1 MKSQNRR
8 EFLQNS
14 SKFIGSLALIGS
26 GISTLNAQSTTTHKG
41 KIMKDSKSLPTESLT
56 RTLGK
61 SDLKVSSIGLGCMGM
76 SANHGPARDKKEMIK
91 LLHKAVDL
99 GYTFFDTAEV
109 YGPHTNEELLGEAL
123 KPYKDKVIINTK
135 FGFYY
140 PFGKQQLDSSPKSII
155 RAVDGSLKRLQ
166 RDCIDL
172 YTQHRVDIDTP
183 IEEVAQTMQM
193 LVKQGKIRAW
203 ALGEAGVKTIQ
214 KAHKVFAPVAM
225 QSQYSIAFRE
235 LETNGI
241 MDTCEKLGISI
252 IAYSPLDRG
261 FLGGDFNKNTTFHP
275 TLDFRASMPRYTKE
289 ALEENQKVIDFIK
302 EVTKSKSINGKPAT
316 IAQVSLAWI
325 LSNKSFVVPIP
336 ETTKIHRLRENLDA
350 RLLRFSQNEVKEINA
365 QLNKLVIVGERYA
378 PGSDAA
384 KSVGL

>member
-1 MKSQNRR
+1 MKNQNRR
-8 EFLQNS
+8 EFLKTSATLAAMAFLGTQTFVNA
-14 SKFIGSLALIGS
+14 KEAKMTKTAIPQRKIG
-26 GISTLNAQSTTTHKG
+26 
-41 KIMKDSKSLPTESLT
+41 DF
-56 RTLGK
+56 
-61 SDLKVSSIGLGCMGM
+61 KVSAIGLGCMGM
-76 SANHGPARDKKEMIK
+76 SANHGEPRDKKEMIK

-123 KPYKDKVIINTK
+123 KNYKDKIIINTK

-140 PFGKQQLDSSPKSII
+140 PFGKQQLDSSRKSIM
-155 RAVDGSLKRLQ
+155 RAIDGSLKRLQ

-183 IEEVAQTMQM
+183 IEEVAETMKD
-193 LVKQGKIRAW
+193 LVKMGKIKAW
-203 ALGEAGVKTIQ
+203 ALGEAGIKTIQ

-225 QSQYSIAFRE
+225 QSQYSMAFRD
-235 LETNGI
+235 LEKNGI
-241 MDTCEKLGISI
+241 MDTCQKLGITI
-252 IAYSPLDRG
+252 VAYSPLDRG
-261 FLGGDFNKNTTFHP
+261 FLGGDFTKDTKFHP

-289 ALEENQKVIDFIK
+289 ALEANQSVIEFIK
-302 EVTKSKSINGKPAT
+302 KVAQSKSINSKPAT

-336 ETTKIHRLRENLDA
+336 ETTKIHRLEENLNA
-350 RLLRFSQNEVKEINA
+350 SLLHFSPSELEEINKE
-365 QLNKLVIVGERYA
+365 LSKIVIIGDRYA

-384 KSVGL
+384 NSVGL

>member
-1 MKSQNRR
+1 MKNQNRR
-8 EFLQNS
+8 EFLKTSAALAAMAFLGTQTFVNA
-14 SKFIGSLALIGS
+14 KEAKMTKTAIPQRKIG
-26 GISTLNAQSTTTHKG
+26 NFQ
-41 KIMKDSKSLPTESLT
+41 
-56 RTLGK
+56 
-61 SDLKVSSIGLGCMGM
+61 VSAIGLGCMGM

-99 GYTFFDTAEV
+99 GYSYFDTAEV

-123 KPYKDKVIINTK
+123 KNYKDKIIINTK

-140 PFGKQQLDSSPKSII
+140 PFGKQQLDSSRKSIM
-155 RAVDGSLKRLQ
+155 RAIDGSLKRLQ

-183 IEEVAQTMQM
+183 IEEVAETMKD
-193 LVKQGKIRAW
+193 LVKMGKIKAW
-203 ALGEAGVKTIQ
+203 ALGEAGIKTIQ

-225 QSQYSIAFRE
+225 QSQYSMAFRD
-235 LETNGI
+235 LEKNGI
-241 MDTCEKLGISI
+241 MDTCEKLGIAI
-252 IAYSPLDRG
+252 VAYSPLDRG
-261 FLGGDFNKNTTFHP
+261 FLGGDFTKDTKFHP

-289 ALEENQKVIDFIK
+289 ALEANQSVIEFIK
-302 EVTKSKSINGKPAT
+302 KVAQSKSINGKPAT

-325 LSNKSFVVPIP
+325 LSNKSFVIPIP
-336 ETTKIHRLRENLDA
+336 ETTKIHRLEENLNA
-350 RLLRFSQNEVKEINA
+350 SLLTFSPSELEEINKE
-365 QLNKLVIVGERYA
+365 LSKIVIIGDRYA

>member
-1 MKSQNRR
+1 MQKDKEHSRR
-8 EFLQNS
+8 EFLKTSAALATMAFLGAQTFVNA
-14 SKFIGSLALIGS
+14 KEAKMTKTAIPQRKIG
-26 GISTLNAQSTTTHKG
+26 NFQ
-41 KIMKDSKSLPTESLT
+41 
-56 RTLGK
+56 
-61 SDLKVSSIGLGCMGM
+61 VSAIGLGCMGM

-99 GYTFFDTAEV
+99 GYSYFDTAEV

-123 KPYKDKVIINTK
+123 KNHKDKIIINTK

-140 PFGKQQLDSSPKSII
+140 PFGKQQLDSSRKSIM
-155 RAVDGSLKRLQ
+155 RAIDGSLKRLQ

-183 IEEVAQTMQM
+183 IEEVAETMKD
-193 LVKQGKIRAW
+193 LVKMGKIKAW
-203 ALGEAGVKTIQ
+203 ALGEAGIKTIQ

-225 QSQYSIAFRE
+225 QSQYSMAFRE
-235 LETNGI
+235 LESNGI
-241 MDTCEKLGISI
+241 MDTCEKLGIAI
-252 IAYSPLDRG
+252 VAYSPLDRG
-261 FLGGDFNKNTTFHP
+261 FLGGDFTKDTKFHP

-289 ALEENQKVIDFIK
+289 ALEANQSVIEFIK
-302 EVTKSKSINGKPAT
+302 KVAQSKSINGKPAT

-325 LSNKSFVVPIP
+325 LSNKSFVIPIP
-336 ETTKIHRLRENLDA
+336 ETTKIHRLEENLNSC
-350 RLLRFSQNEVKEINA
+350 LLTFSKEELKEINS
-365 QLNKLVIVGERYA
+365 QLSKLVIVGERYA

>member
-1 MKSQNRR
+1 MKEKPIKDSRR
-8 EFLQNS
+8 EFLKTSAALATMAFLGTQTFANA
-14 SKFIGSLALIGS
+14 KEAKMTKTAIPQRKIG
-26 GISTLNAQSTTTHKG
+26 NFQ
-41 KIMKDSKSLPTESLT
+41 
-56 RTLGK
+56 
-61 SDLKVSSIGLGCMGM
+61 VSAIGLGCMGM

-99 GYTFFDTAEV
+99 GYSYFDTAEV

-123 KPYKDKVIINTK
+123 KSYKDKIIINTK

-140 PFGKQQLDSSPKSII
+140 PFGKQQLDSSRKSIM
-155 RAVDGSLKRLQ
+155 RAIDGSLKRLQ

-183 IEEVAQTMQM
+183 IEEVAQTMKD
-193 LVKQGKIRAW
+193 LVKMGKIKAW
-203 ALGEAGVKTIQ
+203 ALGEAGIKTIQ

-225 QSQYSIAFRE
+225 QSQYSMAFRE
-235 LETNGI
+235 LESNGI
-241 MDTCEKLGISI
+241 MDTCEKLGIAI
-252 IAYSPLDRG
+252 VAYSPLDRG
-261 FLGGDFNKNTTFHP
+261 FLGGDFTKDTKFHP

-289 ALEENQKVIDFIK
+289 ALEANQSVIEFIK
-302 EVTKSKSINGKPAT
+302 KVAQSKSINGKPAT

-325 LSNKSFVVPIP
+325 LSNKSFVIPIP
-336 ETTKIHRLRENLDA
+336 ETTKIHRLEENLNA
-350 RLLRFSQNEVKEINA
+350 SLLTFSPSELEEINKE
-365 QLNKLVIVGERYA
+365 LSKLVIVGDRYA

>member
-1 MKSQNRR
+1 MQKDKEHSRR
-8 EFLQNS
+8 EFLKTSATLAAMALLGTQTFVNA
-14 SKFIGSLALIGS
+14 KEAKMTKTAIPQRKIG
-26 GISTLNAQSTTTHKG
+26 NFQ
-41 KIMKDSKSLPTESLT
+41 
-56 RTLGK
+56 
-61 SDLKVSSIGLGCMGM
+61 VSAIGLGCMGM

-99 GYTFFDTAEV
+99 GYSYFDTAEV

-123 KPYKDKVIINTK
+123 KGYKDIIINTK

-140 PFGKQQLDSSPKSII
+140 PFGKQQLDSSRKSIM
-155 RAVDGSLKRLQ
+155 RAIDGSLKRLQ

-183 IEEVAQTMQM
+183 IEEVAETMKD
-193 LVKQGKIRAW
+193 LVKMGKIKAW
-203 ALGEAGVKTIQ
+203 ALGEAGIKTIQ

-225 QSQYSIAFRE
+225 QSQYSMAFRE
-235 LETNGI
+235 LESNGI
-241 MDTCEKLGISI
+241 MDTCEKLGIAI
-252 IAYSPLDRG
+252 VAYSPLDRG
-261 FLGGDFNKNTTFHP
+261 FLGGDFTKDTKFHP

-289 ALEENQKVIDFIK
+289 ALEANQSVIEFIK
-302 EVTKSKSINGKPAT
+302 KVAQSKSINGKPAT

-325 LSNKSFVVPIP
+325 LSNKSFVIPIP
-336 ETTKIHRLRENLDA
+336 ETTKIHRLEENLNA
-350 RLLRFSQNEVKEINA
+350 SLLTFSPSELAEMNKE
-365 QLNKLVIVGERYA
+365 LSKLVIVGDRYA